1 MELVKNLRYEL
12 RNGATEIVGTDI
24 EFARIGGR

>member
-12 RNGATEIVGTDI
+12 NGATEIVGTDI